1 MSWSALGDMCTLE
14 LHEIEQTVKDQS
26 DFHIFTNSSF
36 KTGFGFKSSP
46 IDGVSAHLYD
56 ALKTINFKHYHAIS
70 KS

>member
-1 MSWSALGDMCTLE
+1 MSCSALGDMRTLE
-14 LHEIEQTVKDQS
+14 LRESEQTVKDRS
-26 DFHIFTNSSF
+26 DFHIFTNLSF
-36 KTGFGFKSSP
+36 KTGFKFKTSP